1 MNARITGIVWATL
14 LLAGLLSA
22 CTMTPTPSQSP
33 VSPPPTTGN
42 VLRGLAA
49 VKHVDLM
56 QLESFP
62 VQVHA
67 RIQGELSDSCTQL
80 GPITQTRAGGTI
92 TVVVPTVRPAD
103 AVCTTIV
110 GEFDQTVPLE
120 VNGLPAGEYI
130 VDVNGVRAT
139 FTLTRDNR
147 LP

>member
-1 MNARITGIVWATL
+1 MNARITGIVGATL
-14 LLAGLLSA
+14 LLVGLLSA
-22 CTMTPTPSQSP
+22 CTVTPTPAQSP

-49 VKHVDLM
+49 VEHVDLM

-62 VQVHA
+62 VQVNA
-67 RIQGELSDSCTQL
+67 RIQGVLGDSCTQL
-80 GPITQTRAGGTI
+80 GPITQTREGGTI

-103 AVCTTIV
+103 AICTAIA
-110 GEFDQTVPLE
+110 GEFDQTVALE
-120 VNGLPAGEYI
+120 VNGLPAGEYT
-130 VDVNGVRAT
+130 VDVNGVRVT